1 GYAPLEPR
9 DELRALLEVAV
20 HLGAEVAGPDAVRL
34 DPEPRPVRAHRP
46 SQLTQS
52 TLRRRVRA
60 DRLAPQLARRRAGVH
75 DLPAATL
82 DHLRHHSAG
91 DEERARQVRVEDAA
105 PFVERDL
112 VERGAELHARVVA
125 EHVAAA
131 E

>member
-1 GYAPLEPR
+1 EVGRRRGKEDDGAAELGRITPAPGGYAPLEPR

-46 SQLTQS
+46 RQLTQS
-52 TLRRRVRA
+52 ALRRRVRA

-82 DHLRHHSAG
+82 D
-91 DEERARQVRVEDAA
+91 
-105 PFVERDL
+105 
-112 VERGAELHARVVA
+112 
-125 EHVAAA
+125 
-131 E
+131 